1 MPRAVTWL
9 RRGRLAA
16 VAAALAPAGVAA
28 QGASAQGTSAPAQGA
43 AAVRLGVT
51 IDPDT
56 VTVGDAFTVRVR
68 VRAPLG
74 STIAFPAAPD
84 TSAPVQALDPRVV
97 RASPDTLAVDQTATY
112 RLVAWD
118 VGALPLGL
126 ADVIVRGAGGERPV
140 TLAAERVHVRSVL
153 PADSAERVPKP
164 PRDLVSQAKP
174 WWLRWWWAIALGV
187 LLLGL
192 LAWWWL
198 RRRRRLA
205 ALRPQVDPFEQAE
218 REFARVEGLGLVE
231 AGERGRFVALMVEV
245 LREYLARELPQGSTS
260 LTTSELLAATAG
272 VASVP
277 RDRLA
282 ALLGETDLVKFAR
295 RTVTPDRARELGREA
310 QAIARHVHEL
320 EHAPPAAPAAVPAAA
335 EAA

>member
-1 MPRAVTWL
+1 MRDSPSD
-9 RRGRLAA
+9 RRWARLATLALA
-16 VAAALAPAGVAA
+16 VAAG
-28 QGASAQGTSAPAQGA
+28 SAPAAAQSPGA
-43 AAVRLGVT
+43 PAVQLGVT
-51 IDPDT
+51 IEPDT

-68 VRAPLG
+68 IRAPRG
-74 STIAFPAAPD
+74 SVIAFPAAPD

-97 RASPDTLAVDQTATY
+97 RASPDTAAVDQTATY

-126 ADVIVRGAGGERPV
+126 ADVVVRVGAAERPV
-140 TLAAERVHVRSVL
+140 TLATERVHVRSVL
-153 PADSAERVPKP
+153 PADSAARVPKP
-164 PRDLVSQAKP
+164 ARDLLSQERP
-174 WWLRWWWAIALGV
+174 WWLRWWWAIALAA

-192 LAWWWL
+192 LVWWWM

-218 REFARVEGLGLVE
+218 RDFARVEALGLVE

-245 LREYLARELPQGSTS
+245 LRDYLARELPPASTS
-260 LTTSELLAATAG
+260 LTSSELLAATTALR
-272 VASVP
+272 SVP

-282 ALLGETDLVKFAR
+282 ALLGESDLIKFAR
-295 RTVTPDRARELGREA
+295 RNVAPERARELGREA
-310 QAIARHVHEL
+310 QAIARHVHDV
-320 EHAPPAAPAAVPAAA
+320 EHAPAEPPAAA